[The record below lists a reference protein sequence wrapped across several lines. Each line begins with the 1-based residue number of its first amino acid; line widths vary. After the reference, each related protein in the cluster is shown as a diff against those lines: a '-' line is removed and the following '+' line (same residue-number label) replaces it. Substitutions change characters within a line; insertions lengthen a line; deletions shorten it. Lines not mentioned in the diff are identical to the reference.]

1 MLESSCCEGLSI
13 CFHFPVVNG
22 PVDMQSG
29 GAHRYGGGHCGGSG
43 FGGSFGGGG
52 GGGGGSHYDDYD
64 GYGSVD
70 RFGAPSDHYS
80 GPKQVGIYEC
90 WLNVCYSDFSC
101 VGLLH

>member
-1 MLESSCCEGLSI
+1 MMESSCCCEGLSI
-13 CFHFPVVNG
+13 CFHFPVVDG

-43 FGGSFGGGG
+43 FGGGGGG
-52 GGGGGSHYDDYD
+52 HYDDYD

-70 RFGAPSDHYS
+70 RFGAQSDHYS
-80 GPKQVGIYEC
+80 GPKQVEIYEC
-90 WLNVCYSDFSC
+90 WLNVCYSGFSC

>member
-1 MLESSCCEGLSI
+1 MMESSCCCEGLSI
-13 CFHFPVVNG
+13 CFHFPVVDG

-29 GAHRYGGGHCGGSG
+29 GAHRYGGSC
-43 FGGSFGGGG
+43 FGGGG
-52 GGGGGSHYDDYD
+52 GGGGGHYDDYD

-70 RFGAPSDHYS
+70 RFGAPSDHYG

-90 WLNVCYSDFSC
+90 WQNVCYSELSC

>member
-1 MLESSCCEGLSI
+1 MMESSCCCEGLSI
-13 CFHFPVVNG
+13 CFHFPVVDG

-29 GAHRYGGGHCGGSG
+29 GAHRYGGSC
-43 FGGSFGGGG
+43 FGGGG
-52 GGGGGSHYDDYD
+52 GGGGGHYDDYD

-70 RFGAPSDHYS
+70 RFGAPSDHYG

-90 WLNVCYSDFSC
+90 WQNVCYSDFSC

>member
-1 MLESSCCEGLSI
+1 MMESSCCCEGLSI
-13 CFHFPVVNG
+13 CFHFPVVDG

-29 GAHRYGGGHCGGSG
+29 GAHRYGGSC
-43 FGGSFGGGG
+43 FGGGG
-52 GGGGGSHYDDYD
+52 GGGGGHYDDYD

-70 RFGAPSDHYS
+70 RFGAPSDHYG

-90 WLNVCYSDFSC
+90 WQNVCYSEFSC

>member
-1 MLESSCCEGLSI
+1 MMESSCCCEGLSI
-13 CFHFPVVNG
+13 CFHFPVVDG

-43 FGGSFGGGG
+43 FGGGGVG
-52 GGGGGSHYDDYD
+52 HYDDYD

-70 RFGAPSDHYS
+70 RFGAPSDHYG
-80 GPKQVGIYEC
+80 GPKQVEIYEC
-90 WLNVCYSDFSC
+90 WQNVCYSDFSC

>member
-1 MLESSCCEGLSI
+1 MMESSCCCEGLSI
-13 CFHFPVVNG
+13 CFHFPVVDG

-52 GGGGGSHYDDYD
+52 GGHYDDYD

-70 RFGAPSDHYS
+70 RFGAPSDHYG
-80 GPKQVGIYEC
+80 GPKQVEIYEC
-90 WLNVCYSDFSC
+90 WQNVCYSDFSC